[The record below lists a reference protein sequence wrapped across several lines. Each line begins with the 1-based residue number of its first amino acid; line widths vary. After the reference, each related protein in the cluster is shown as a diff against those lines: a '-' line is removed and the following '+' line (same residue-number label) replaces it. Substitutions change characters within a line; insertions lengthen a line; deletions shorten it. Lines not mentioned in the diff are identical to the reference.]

1 VNQVWVV
8 LPILIPLAA
17 VVPAFLLPRTAA
29 RITALLTAATTL
41 TTALLLAHR
50 VLSDGELLYELA
62 GWGAPLGIDL
72 RADGLS
78 AFMVVMSSVVG
89 AFATVYATS
98 YFSRGRAREES
109 YFWPL
114 WMFLWAALNSLFLSG
129 DVFNLY
135 VALEV
140 LGLASAALVT
150 LPLGRAALAAGMRY
164 LLVSLLGSLAYLLGV
179 ALLYGAFGTLDIA
192 LLGELM
198 APVPAAW
205 AAIALISL
213 GMALKTGLFPL
224 HFWLPPAYSAAPA
237 PASAILAGLVGKA
250 SFYLVLRLWFDAF
263 GGAVEPVAGQL
274 LGVLGAAAI
283 VWGALMALRQRRLKM
298 LLAYSSISQVG
309 YLFVVFSL
317 ATATG
322 WGFDAWGGS
331 AYHALSHACAKAAA
345 FMATGAIVQA
355 LGHDEISRMEG
366 IAQKLPLAIASFA
379 VAGITLMGLPP
390 SGGFTAK
397 WMLVSAAFQSGQW
410 WLAAVLLAGGILAA
424 LYLLR
429 LMNPALIYVPAPEME
444 RYPARGLQVTAF
456 VLAVLALFL
465 GLFSAPLLELLRV
478 GAPFTAEPILGGS

>member
-1 VNQVWVV
+1 VNEPWIV

-140 LGLASAALVT
+140 VGLSSVAMVGLSGGV
-150 LPLGRAALAAGMRY
+150 AALAAGMRY

-192 LLGELM
+192 LLSEL
-198 APVPAAW
+198 ARPVPAVW
-205 AAIALISL
+205 AAAALMAG
-213 GMALKTGLFPL
+213 GMLLKTALFPL
-224 HFWLPPAYSAAPA
+224 HFWLPPAHANAPGPVSALL
-237 PASAILAGLVGKA
+237 SALVVKA
-250 SFYLVLRLWFDAF
+250 SFYLLLRLWFEVFA
-263 GGAVEPVAGQL
+263 GNVPESAGQL
-274 LGVLGAAAI
+274 LGALGAAAI
-283 VWGALMALRQRRLKM
+283 VWGSVLALRQRRLKM
-298 LLAYSSISQVG
+298 LVAYSTVAQLG
-309 YLFVVFSL
+309 YLFLLFPL
-317 ATATG
+317 AAETH
-322 WGFDAWGGS
+322 WGAGAWSGGVYY
-331 AYHALSHACAKAAA
+331 AFAHACAKAAM
-345 FMATGAIVQA
+345 FMAAGTILEVQ
-355 LGHDEISRMEG
+355 GTDDIG
-366 IAQKLPLAIASFA
+366 KLRGVVERLPWTVTTFA
-379 VAGITLMGLPP
+379 TAGITLMGLPP
-390 SGGFTAK
+390 SGGFTGK
-397 WMLVSAAFQSGQW
+397 WLLLGAAIESGQW
-410 WLAAVLLAGGILAA
+410 WYAAAVVGGGLLAAG
-424 LYLLR
+424 YLLR
-429 LMNPALIYVPAPEME
+429 FLTPAFTVESREPAGEPRCVP
-444 RYPARGLQVTAF
+444 RGLEAPAF
-456 VLAVLALFL
+456 LLALLALVLGFL
-465 GLFSAPLLELLRV
+465 SHPLLELLQV
-478 GAPFTAEPILGGS
+478 GAPFPGGAPE